1 MNIDFTFRCARVWW
15 FLSLDVVAKHADPLG
30 LPWFGREHLAYV
42 RSRLDLKQD
51 LPISHF
57 DPRVKTYERLQGFR
71 QTFGNEHL
79 EHLLWW
85 QRCVYTQGG
94 HDRVGELLWWHF
106 VNGGF
111 KTTDHHLASVF
122 GTVRE
127 EVLGQRQALAAPAP
141 VSEWDEQ
148 AVAAEE
154 SSIEQ
159 VEQNIDEILTCNIFA
174 KAWQRTATPLGMD
187 VLIKAFELVCADDK
201 ARGGIDEGML
211 PFPSSWEIELKL

>member
-1 MNIDFTFRCARVWW
+1 MNIDFTLRCARVWW
-15 FLSLDVVAKHADPLG
+15 FLSLDVVAKYAGPLG
-30 LPWFGREHLAYV
+30 LPWFGPEHRAYV

-71 QTFGNEHL
+71 QTFGHEQL

-85 QRCVYTQGG
+85 QRCVYIQGG
-94 HDRVGELLWWHF
+94 DDRAGELLWWHF
-106 VNGGF
+106 VNAGF
-111 KTTDHHLASVF
+111 KTTDHQLASVF

-127 EVLGQRQALAAPAP
+127 AVLAKREALAAPTLL
-141 VSEWDEQ
+141 STWDEQ
-148 AVAAEE
+148 AVAAEQ
-154 SSIEQ
+154 SSIDQ
-159 VEQNIDEILTCNIFA
+159 VEQEIEAILTCNIFA
-174 KAWQRTATPLGMD
+174 EAWRRAVTPLGMD
-187 VLIKAFELVCADDK
+187 LLSRAFQLVCADDK